1 MAYDKNAYDKGY
13 IKENQRQFMLKVNR
27 IHDADMVT
35 WLESQSSIQTYL
47 KNLIREDM
55 EKHSASVPDLT

>member
-27 IHDADMVT
+27 IHDADMVA
-35 WLESQSSIQTYL
+35 WLESKSSIQTYL
-47 KNLIREDM
+47 KNLIRADM
-55 EKHSASVPDLT
+55 EKNSASVPDPN

>member
-47 KNLIREDM
+47 KNLIRTDM
-55 EKHSASVPDLT
+55 EKNSASVPDPN